1 MKGENGIKILNKDKN
16 KKKKRMKNESQK
28 KKNVRCNDSFQC
40 FAIWIARIIYR
51 QKVELRYLRFQSKKD
66 TFDQI

>member
-1 MKGENGIKILNKDKN
+1 
-16 KKKKRMKNESQK
+16 MKNEFQK